1 MITIKDGVKSIVKKA
16 VIPIAGY
23 GTRLFPATK
32 AVPKALFPIISQD
45 GFAKPVIQLIIE
57 EALTAG
63 AEEVCLVAQP
73 QQVEPIA
80 DYFSGTVADAIR
92 AKSEL
97 AAQAD
102 RLEEIGERLHF
113 AIQAEPQG
121 FGHAIYCA
129 KEFAAGEPVIILL
142 GDHLYISES
151 NVSCAKQ
158 LTAVYERVGQSVTS
172 LDLCPE
178 SELSV
183 NGIVHGNPA
192 VESSRLYTLTQI
204 SEKPT
209 VEFAQ
214 AHLRVEGIPEQE
226 YLCNFGIDLLTP
238 LLFDILDYNYKHQ
251 ILTHGEIQLR
261 DAMSEMIRQEGM
273 YGYRV
278 AGKRYD
284 TGNPQELLRT
294 VYAFGLQSLYR
305 EVLIPLGEIRAKIR
319 NGQFE
324 LSEHAVEQSGLRHI
338 SLQEVREVIEE
349 CEVIENYPND
359 KYGPSCLIL
368 GFTQSKRPLHIQ
380 CSYPSRPLVK
390 IITLYEPD
398 PLRWIDFK
406 TREENV

>member
-129 KEFAAGEPVIILL
+129 RDFAAGEPVIILL

-151 NVSCAKQ
+151 DVSCAKQ
-158 LTAVYERVGQSVTS
+158 LTDVYERVGQSVTS

-183 NGIVHGNPA
+183 NGIVHGNPS

-204 SEKPT
+204 AEKPT
-209 VEFAQ
+209 ADFAQ
-214 AHLRVEGIPEQE
+214 AHLRVEGVPEQQ

-261 DAMSEMIRQEGM
+261 DAMTEMIRQEGM

-278 AGKRYD
+278 AGGRYD

-294 VYAFGLQSLYR
+294 VNAFGLQSPYR
-305 EVLIPLGEIRAKIR
+305 EVLVL
-319 NGQFE
+319 
-324 LSEHAVEQSGLRHI
+324 
-338 SLQEVREVIEE
+338 
-349 CEVIENYPND
+349 
-359 KYGPSCLIL
+359 
-368 GFTQSKRPLHIQ
+368 
-380 CSYPSRPLVK
+380 
-390 IITLYEPD
+390 
-398 PLRWIDFK
+398 
-406 TREENV
+406 

>member
-1 MITIKDGVKSIVKKA
+1 

-23 GTRLFPATK
+23 GTSLFPSTK
-32 AVPKALFPIISQD
+32 AVPKALFPIIAQD

-57 EALTAG
+57 EVLTAG
-63 AEEVCLVAQP
+63 VEEVCLVAQP

-80 DYFSGTVADAIR
+80 DYFSGTVTDAIR
-92 AKSEL
+92 EKSEL

-129 KEFAAGEPVIILL
+129 RDFAAGEPVIILL

-151 NVSCAKQ
+151 DVSCAKQ

-172 LDLCPE
+172 LDLCHE

-192 VESSRLYTLTQI
+192 IESSRLYTLTQI

-209 VEFAQ
+209 ADFAQ
-214 AHLRVEGIPEQE
+214 AHLRIEGIPERQ

-238 LLFDILDYNYKHQ
+238 LLFDILDYNYKHKV
-251 ILTHGEIQLR
+251 LTHGEIQLR
-261 DAMSEMIRQEGM
+261 DAMTEMIRQEGM

-278 AGKRYD
+278 AGERYD

-294 VYAFGLQSLYR
+294 VYAFGLQGPYR
-305 EVLIPLGEIRAKIR
+305 EILTPL
-319 NGQFE
+319 
-324 LSEHAVEQSGLRHI
+324 
-338 SLQEVREVIEE
+338 
-349 CEVIENYPND
+349 
-359 KYGPSCLIL
+359 
-368 GFTQSKRPLHIQ
+368 
-380 CSYPSRPLVK
+380 
-390 IITLYEPD
+390 
-398 PLRWIDFK
+398 
-406 TREENV
+406 REENV

>member
-1 MITIKDGVKSIVKKA
+1 MQSIIKKA

-63 AEEVCLVAQP
+63 VEEVCLVAQP

-80 DYFSGTVADAIR
+80 DYFSGAVAEAIR
-92 AKSEL
+92 EKEEL

-102 RLEEIGERLHF
+102 RLTEIGERLHF

-129 KEFAAGEPVIILL
+129 KDFAAGEPVIILL
-142 GDHLYISES
+142 GDHLYISELDIS
-151 NVSCAKQ
+151 SAKQ
-158 LTAVYERVGQSVTS
+158 LVDVYEAVGQSVTS

-183 NGIVHGNPA
+183 NGIVHGTPTA
-192 VESSRLYTLTQI
+192 ESSQLYTLTQI
-204 SEKPT
+204 AEKPT
-209 VEFAQ
+209 ADFAQ
-214 AHLRVEGIPEQE
+214 EHLRVEGIPEQQ

-238 LLFDILDYNYKHQ
+238 LLFDILDYNYNHQ

-261 DAMSEMIRQEGM
+261 DAMTEMIRQEGM

-294 VYAFGLQSLYR
+294 INAFGLQSPYR
-305 EVLIPLGEIRAKIR
+305 EVLTQHLCT
-319 NGQFE
+319 
-324 LSEHAVEQSGLRHI
+324 ST
-338 SLQEVREVIEE
+338 
-349 CEVIENYPND
+349 PN
-359 KYGPSCLIL
+359 
-368 GFTQSKRPLHIQ
+368 
-380 CSYPSRPLVK
+380 
-390 IITLYEPD
+390 
-398 PLRWIDFK
+398 
-406 TREENV
+406 